1 MYFHPFEPPLGLAAL
16 VAYLAPK
23 GYACELVDMPAEGL
37 DDRYLGERLCG
48 SAPRLIGIT
57 AMTPTLRRSLEIAA
71 LCKSVLPDVPVVL
84 GGVDPTVRPE
94 IALSASTI
102 DFVVRG
108 EGEDVMTALMSS
120 DLDGHLL
127 DMPGLCSR
135 LPDQRIHLSEKAPLV
150 PDLNILPMPDY
161 TSFPAEAYVQYTQEL
176 RGIRGISM
184 LVSRGCPYPCSFC
197 SVHQTMGKHWRSK
210 SPERVSREMD
220 ELLTLLNLEGI
231 WFKDSIFNLHGE
243 WVRRFCEY
251 RKRSPVAGKFQINTR
266 VDLVS
271 EDQLGLMAEAGLTQI
286 DLGIESG
293 SPRTLA
299 VLRKGISP
307 EEIREAVQV
316 AKRYVRVAGFFMIG
330 VPGETE
336 ADIDMTICLA
346 EELELDAASISIFT
360 PLPGSTL
367 YDSLAAA
374 GKLRGHE
381 DKIHFTEAT
390 ESYCEVPIERLRE
403 RFMEFNDK
411 FAHT

>member
-23 GYACELVDMPAEGL
+23 GYSCELVDMPAEGL
-37 DDRYLGERLCG
+37 DDRYLGEQLCG

-57 AMTPTLRRSLEIAA
+57 AMTPTLRRALEIAA
-71 LCKSVLPDVPVVL
+71 LSKSVLPEVPVVL

-94 IALSASTI
+94 IALSASAI

-127 DMPGLCSR
+127 DMPGLCFR
-135 LPDQRIHLSEKAPLV
+135 LPGQGIHLSGKAALV
-150 PDLNILPMPDY
+150 PDLNVLPMPDY

-197 SVHQTMGKHWRSK
+197 AVHQTMGKRWRGK

-231 WFKDSIFNLHGE
+231 WFKDSIFNLHGK

-251 RKRSPVAGKFQINTR
+251 RKMSHVDGKFQINTR

-307 EEIREAVQV
+307 EEIREAVQM

-374 GKLRGHE
+374 GKLRGYE